1 MYTWKKRSRGS
12 WFKPKKNILFVL
24 TGSFF
29 NCKKKTQ
36 RKQITYG
43 RLLFYTVEPLV
54 DKFENSSWYFTCMCK
69 LYKYSILFYLF
80 FISIICKIVEYK
92 YGIVNEKL
100 HVVSFA
106 EIFWYFTCNSKPI
119 SINSEI
125 SNSVKER

>member
-12 WFKPKKNILFVL
+12 WFKPKKSILFVL

-29 NCKKKTQ
+29 NCKKKNQ

-69 LYKYSILFYLF
+69 LFKYSILFYLF

-100 HVVSFA
+100 HVVSFP
-106 EIFWYFTCNSKPI
+106 EIFWYFTCKFKTKFETNFHKFWDI
-119 SINSEI
+119 
-125 SNSVKER
+125 